1 MLDFEAALARAQA
14 KSGVIPHDVA
24 TAIANHCDA
33 SRFDLFA
40 IKNDAALAGNL
51 AIPLV
56 KQLTAL
62 VAKDNLEA
70 AKFVHWGAT
79 SQDVIDTGLVL
90 QLRDGLNAVDQNL
103 TQLSQNLVTQIEQH
117 RTTLMIGRTL
127 LQHALPITFGL
138 KVAGWLDAVTRHRER
153 LSATRLQMLVL
164 QFGGGAGTLGS
175 LGDNANTIAAAL
187 ARELDLALPAMP
199 WHGERDRIVEVA
211 ATLGLMTGTLGKI
224 ARDVS
229 LCMQTDVGE
238 IAEPSAPGRGGSSTM
253 PHKRNPVGCAT
264 ALCAAIRV
272 PGLVST
278 LLSAM
283 PQEHERGLGGWQAEW
298 ETLPEI
304 FRLTSDALKQMTDV
318 ISGLQVD
325 ANRMR
330 SNLDRSNG
338 LVMAEAVA
346 MALAT
351 PVGKSESHR
360 LVEQA
365 CRKSVDESR
374 HLREILLEDKTVRAH
389 ITPSDLEKLMDPA
402 NYLGATQQFIDR
414 VLNAAGHS
422 KH

>member
-14 KSGVIPHDVA
+14 KVGVIPAAAA

-33 SRFDLFA
+33 SRFDLLA
-40 IKNDAALAGNL
+40 LKSAAVIAGNL

-62 VAKDNLEA
+62 VEKGSAEA
-70 AKFVHWGAT
+70 SKSVHWGAT

-90 QLRDGLNAVDQNL
+90 QLRDGLNAIDQNL
-103 TQLSQNLVTQIEQH
+103 ANLSRNLITQIEQH
-117 RTTLMIGRTL
+117 RATLMVGRTL

-153 LSATRLQMLVL
+153 LNEMRSRMLVL
-164 QFGGGAGTLGS
+164 QFGGGAGTLAS
-175 LGDNANTIAAAL
+175 LGDKAITIATAL
-187 ARELDLALPAMP
+187 AQELDLVSPEMP
-199 WHGERDRIVEVA
+199 WHGERDRVVEVA
-211 ATLGLMTGTLGKI
+211 TTLGLIVGTLGKI

-238 IAEPSAPGRGGSSTM
+238 LAEPSAPGRGGSSTM
-253 PHKRNPVGCAT
+253 PHKRNPVGCAS
-264 ALCAAIRV
+264 ALSAAIRV

-278 LLSAM
+278 MLSAM
-283 PQEHERGLGGWQAEW
+283 PQEHERGLSGWQAEW

-304 FRLTSDALKQMTDV
+304 FRLASDALKEMNDV
-318 ISGLQVD
+318 IAGLEVN
-325 ANRMR
+325 AERMR
-330 SNLDRSNG
+330 SNLDRGNG

-346 MALAT
+346 MALAIH
-351 PVGKSESHR
+351 VGKLESHH

-365 CRKSVDESR
+365 CRKSVNESR
-374 HLREILLEDKTVRAH
+374 HLREILLEDKTIQAH
-389 ITPSDLEKLMDPA
+389 IAPSDLETLMDPA

-414 VLNAAGHS
+414 VLSAAE
-422 KH
+422 KIK